1 MIKQQTV
8 LMSVAAAGLLVFST
22 GCATKKH
29 VRATVAPVEARVGEV
44 EKRAT
49 QAEADVDALEK
60 QLSQTTEIAN
70 GAERE
75 AKNATQLAN
84 KAGSAAS
91 TAQQRADSA
100 YGVAEKNTTRI
111 GEVET
116 NLTNTMT
123 RMYENLDNYQMV
135 KSESITFGFNRADL
149 TKDMQAKLNEFATGI
164 KEQKRFV
171 VEVQGYT
178 DPAGPTNYNQELAQ
192 RRAMAVVRYL
202 ATEHQIPLRR
212 IQMLGFGEVNP
223 VADNKTRQ
231 GRMQNRRVDLKVFAL
246 PADAKS
252 EASIA
257 KSLE

>member
-1 MIKQQTV
+1 MQQTV
-8 LMSVAAAGLLVFST
+8 LMSVAAAGILVFST

-49 QAEADVDALEK
+49 QAEADVDSLEK
-60 QLSQTTEIAN
+60 QLSQTTEVAT

-84 KAGSAAS
+84 TANSKAA
-91 TAQQRADSA
+91 TAQQRADGA
-100 YGVAEKNTTRI
+100 HGLAEKGMTRI

-116 NLTNTMT
+116 QFSKTID
-123 RMYENLDNYQMV
+123 RVYENMDNYQMI
-135 KSESITFGFNRADL
+135 KSESITFGFDRAEL
-149 TKDMQAKLNEFATGI
+149 TKEMTAKLDEFAGAI
-164 KEQKRFV
+164 KDQKRFV

-178 DPAGPTNYNQELAQ
+178 DPAGSSTYNQELSQ

-202 ATEHQIPLRR
+202 ATQHNVPLRR

-223 VADNKTRQ
+223 VADNKTRE
-231 GRMQNRRVDLKVFAL
+231 GRMQNRRVDLKVYAL
-246 PADAKS
+246 PADSKT

-257 KSLE
+257 KSL